1 MDKQKIKA
9 ALYAIFLGA
18 CVSFFTALFD
28 GMKDLL
34 NGYGNNVA
42 GGVTSTIIYR
52 ALTGHV

>member
-1 MDKQKIKA
+1 MNKQKIKA
-9 ALYAIFLGA
+9 ALYAIFIGA